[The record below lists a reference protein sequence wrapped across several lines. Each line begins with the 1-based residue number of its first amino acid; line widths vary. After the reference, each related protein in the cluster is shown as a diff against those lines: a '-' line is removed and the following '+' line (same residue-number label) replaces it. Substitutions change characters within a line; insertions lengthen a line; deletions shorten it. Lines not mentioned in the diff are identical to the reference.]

1 MKNIHLSATDRKDIE
16 TGLRKGKTLTEIAK
30 SIDKEYNTIKYEII
44 KHREK
49 KYPSNFNG
57 NRNLCLY
64 YNDKS
69 CIIKNLCSVNNC
81 NNLCKK
87 CTRHFC
93 NNICPNYVEFICE
106 HLTKKPYC
114 CNGCKKSKNCYN
126 IKMIYSAKCA
136 NIEYHN
142 LLTKSRTGNRLTQ
155 EEIDYANT
163 EIKRRIKNG
172 QSLDSIVKTD
182 DNIKKCTS
190 SYYNYTND
198 NVFEFSNI
206 DLPKKVSYKKRKRNN
221 EDTLSKEIKTKVDKL
236 KATRNYACFVIF
248 INKYPN
254 YKITEMDTV
263 IGKKEDKKVLLT
275 LLFRKSNFM
284 IAILM
289 NNKQP
294 STVNEKISDLK
305 SKLGYELFTLLFKI
319 ILTDNGIEFTLIE
332 EIETLE
338 NNKQINLFF
347 CETRKSNQK
356 GKIEKNHVELRKILP
371 KGTSFDTLTQK
382 DINLVMSHVNSY
394 PRKILN
400 YKSPYET
407 LINEIGEE
415 NTNHI
420 LNILNYKKI
429 EPKDVILSPKLIK
442 KAKKKSKKS
451 GKISITKRLKFTFGM
466 IKN

>member
-1 MKNIHLSATDRKDIE
+1 MKNIHLSATDRKEIE
-16 TGLRKGKTLTEIAK
+16 SGLHKGKTLTEIAK
-30 SIDKEYNTIKYEII
+30 SIDKEYNTVKYEII

-64 YNDKS
+64 YTNKT
-69 CIIKNLCSVNNC
+69 CNIMGLCNIDNC
-81 NNLCKK
+81 NKLCKT

-93 NNICPNYVEFICE
+93 NNICPSYVEFICE
-106 HLTKKPYC
+106 HLTNKPYC
-114 CNGCKKSKNCYN
+114 CNGCKNSKNCFN
-126 IKMIYSAKCA
+126 IKMTYSAKCA
-136 NIEYHN
+136 NIEYHD
-142 LLTKSRTGNRLTQ
+142 LLRKSRTGTRLTQ

-182 DNIKKCTS
+182 DNIKKSTS
-190 SYYNYTND
+190 SYYNYTN
-198 NVFEFSNI
+198 NNIFEFSNI
-206 DLPKKVSYKKRKRNN
+206 DLPKKVSYKKRKKVKEN
-221 EDTLSKEIKTKVDKL
+221 TISKEIKTQIDKL
-236 KATRNYACFVIF
+236 KSTRNYDCF
-248 INKYPN
+248 INFTNKHPE
-254 YKITEMDTV
+254 YKIAEMDTV

-284 IAILM
+284 IAILL

-294 STVNEKISDLK
+294 STVNEKLDDLK
-305 SKLGYELFTLLFKI
+305 EKFTFELFVLLFKI
-319 ILTDNGIEFTLIE
+319 MLTDNGIEFTLIE

-347 CETRKSNQK
+347 CDPGKSNQK

-371 KGTSFDTLTQK
+371 KGTSFENLTQK

-400 YKSPYET
+400 YKSPYEV
-407 LINEIGEE
+407 LMNEIGEE
-415 NTNHI
+415 KMNHI
-420 LNILNYKKI
+420 IKTLEYKKI
-429 EPKDVILSPKLIK
+429 PFKDVILSPKLIK
-442 KAKKKSKKS
+442 KPK
-451 GKISITKRLKFTFGM
+451 
-466 IKN
+466 

>member
-1 MKNIHLSATDRKDIE
+1 MKNIHLSASDRKDIE
-16 TGLRKGKTLTEIAK
+16 TGLKKGKTLTEIAK
-30 SIDKEYNTIKYEII
+30 SIDKEYNTVKYEII

-69 CIIKNLCSVNNC
+69 CNIKHLCSIDNC
-81 NNLCKK
+81 DKLCKN

-93 NNICPNYVEFICE
+93 NNNCPSYIEFICE
-106 HLTKKPYC
+106 HLTNKPYC
-114 CNGCKKSKNCYN
+114 CNGCKKSKNCFN
-126 IKMIYSAKCA
+126 IKMTYSAKCA
-136 NIEYHN
+136 NIEYHD

-155 EEIDYANT
+155 EEINYANT

-182 DNIKKCTS
+182 ANITKCTS
-190 SYYNYTND
+190 SYYNYTNN
-198 NVFEFSNI
+198 NVFDFNNI
-206 DLPKKVSYKKRKRNN
+206 DLLRKVGYKKRKKVK
-221 EDTLSKEIKTKVDKL
+221 EETISKELKTQINKL
-236 KATRNYACFVIF
+236 KTNRNYDCFIIF
-248 INKYPN
+248 TNKYPE
-254 YKITEMDTV
+254 YKIAEMDTV

-284 IAILM
+284 ITILM
-289 NNKQP
+289 NNRQP
-294 STVNEKISDLK
+294 STVNEKINELK
-305 SKLGYELFTLLFKI
+305 EKFTFELFVLLFRI

-347 CETRKSNQK
+347 CDPGKSNQK

-371 KGTSFDTLTQK
+371 KGTSFENLTQK
-382 DINLVMSHVNSY
+382 DINIVMSHVNCY

-400 YKSPYET
+400 YKSPYEA

-415 NTNHI
+415 KANYI
-420 LNILNYKKI
+420 MNILGYKKI
-429 EPKDVILSPKLIK
+429 DFRDIILSPKLIK
-442 KAKKKSKKS
+442 N
-451 GKISITKRLKFTFGM
+451 R
-466 IKN
+466 

>member
-1 MKNIHLSATDRKDIE
+1 MKNVHLSATDRKDIE
-16 TGLRKGKTLTEIAK
+16 IGLKKGKTLTEIAD
-30 SIDKEYNTIKYEII
+30 SIDKKYNTVKYEII

-69 CIIKNLCSVNNC
+69 CKIKNLCNIDNC
-81 NNLCKK
+81 DNLCKN

-93 NNICPNYVEFICE
+93 NTICTNYIEYICE
-106 HLTKKPYC
+106 YLTKKPYC
-114 CNGCKKSKNCYN
+114 CNGCKKAKNCFN
-126 IKMIYSAKCA
+126 IKMTYSSKNA
-136 NIEYHN
+136 NIEYRD

-206 DLPKKVSYKKRKRNN
+206 DLPKKVSYKKRKIIK
-221 EDTLSKEIKTKVDKL
+221 EDTLTKEIKTKVDKL
-236 KATRNYACFVIF
+236 KTTRNYDCFVNF
-248 INKYPN
+248 VNKYPN

-294 STVNEKISDLK
+294 NTVNEKINDLK
-305 SKLGYELFTLLFKI
+305 KKINYELFVLLFKI

-338 NNKQINLFF
+338 NDKQINLFF
-347 CETRKSNQK
+347 CEPHKSNQK

-371 KGTSFDTLTQK
+371 KGTSFDNLTQK
-382 DINLVMSHVNSY
+382 DIDIVISHINSY

-400 YKSPYET
+400 YKSPYEA
-407 LINEIGEE
+407 LVSEIGEE
-415 NTNHI
+415 NVTH
-420 LNILNYKKI
+420 LMYVLNYKKI
-429 EPKDVILSPKLIK
+429 DSRDVMLSPKLIK
-442 KAKKKSKKS
+442 KSNKK
-451 GKISITKRLKFTFGM
+451 
-466 IKN
+466 